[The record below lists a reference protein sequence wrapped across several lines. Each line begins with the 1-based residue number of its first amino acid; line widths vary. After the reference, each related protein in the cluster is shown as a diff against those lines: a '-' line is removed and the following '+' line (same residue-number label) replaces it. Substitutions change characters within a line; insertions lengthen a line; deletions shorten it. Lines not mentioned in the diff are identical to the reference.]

1 MVTLDDT
8 NAEHPPAQ
16 STSTSLDPDL
26 SAIAYRHSEASP
38 LLDNLGVQSML
49 NGNEPAEWK
58 PATTQRRGAILFG
71 EFRLVPAARTL
82 TRNGS
87 PVHLGARA
95 LDILIALLERAGQ
108 IVSQAELFAIVWPT
122 TCVEESNLR
131 VQLSA
136 LRRAL
141 GDGRSGERFIVN
153 VAGRGY
159 MFVAEAERTW
169 GDRSVQSIPNSA
181 TAA

>member
-1 MVTLDDT
+1 M
-8 NAEHPPAQ
+8 
-16 STSTSLDPDL
+16 L
-26 SAIAYRHSEASP
+26 S
-38 LLDNLGVQSML
+38 LLDNFGMRKMA
-49 NGNEPAEWK
+49 NANEPAEWNR
-58 PATTQRRGAILFG
+58 ATMQRRGAILFG
-71 EFRLVPAARTL
+71 EFRLVPATRTL

-108 IVSQAELFAIVWPT
+108 IVSKAELFAVVWPT

-141 GDGRSGERFIVN
+141 GDGRSGARLIVN

-159 MFVAEAERTW
+159 IFVGEAERTW
-169 GDRSVQSIPNSA
+169 VGQSVESIPNSA

>member
-1 MVTLDDT
+1 MLTLDDA
-8 NAEHPPAQ
+8 NA
-16 STSTSLDPDL
+16 S
-26 SAIAYRHSEASP
+26 
-38 LLDNLGVQSML
+38 LLDNFGARRRV
-49 NGNEPAEWK
+49 NANEPAEWNA
-58 PATTQRRGAILFG
+58 ATTQRRGAILFG
-71 EFRLVPAARTL
+71 EFRLVPATRTL

-108 IVSQAELFAIVWPT
+108 IVSKAELFAIVWPT

-141 GDGRSGERFIVN
+141 GDGRSGTRFILN

-159 MFVAEAERTW
+159 LFVGEVERTW
-169 GDRSVQSIPNSA
+169 VGRSVESIPLSA